1 MNDIIVDVTGET
13 IKHFIIP
20 LIESGYTKFRS
31 MLSSTEKVKNFEENY
46 KKYCEDI
53 FYIRTLS
60 SRQNLKFID
69 EFYVPLLLKGINT
82 YSLEVGDNTQLN
94 TEKRGILIKGFAGQG
109 KSTILRKLVLNNI
122 KNTKI
127 PIFFELKNFNGES
140 LLDSIKEDF
149 NRMGIPMDAHSM
161 HRLLNK
167 NDVVLY
173 LDAFDEARPIYRR
186 RLIDEIRNFINAYN
200 ANIVITSRPDDDL
213 NSLVNLD
220 EYHVAFLDEYKIQEI
235 IKKEAQDEEK
245 ACDLIRNL
253 NNKIFKIDDES
264 VFKTPI
270 LVSLYTISY
279 NLGEEVPE
287 NLSNFYDKIFDA
299 VFYIHDNL
307 KGRVDRIRTFND
319 NKLIYIN
326 IFSFV
331 SLMMIQDD
339 YSNLKYNKYLTEVK
353 SALDFFQ
360 EDSSKYQSVA
370 NDIINISNL
379 IIKDGYDEIK
389 FIHKSI
395 AEFFTAKFI
404 NTRMPKNKV
413 DDYYNRCLLNVDFNK
428 NFLNVLKF
436 LEEIDTYNYLNKY
449 YLKGVSGILDL
460 NFELIDHNTYEL
472 SSELI
477 ELFLNSTYLRVGVN
491 HSHGIKG
498 RRVEEFYLDK
508 PEFLYGVSSDFQSFY
523 NTLFERAYQ
532 KLCLD
537 RNESQFCR
545 KLANIGIYEDCG
557 KICRLTLKGSI
568 VNLGLTISQI
578 EDALRLAIVELY
590 MHKYNK
596 SLSKIKHLNEFIASS
611 NVFKF

>member
-1 MNDIIVDVTGET
+1 M
-13 IKHFIIP
+13 
-20 LIESGYTKFRS
+20 
-31 MLSSTEKVKNFEENY
+31 
-46 KKYCEDI
+46 
-53 FYIRTLS
+53 
-60 SRQNLKFID
+60 
-69 EFYVPLLLKGINT
+69 
-82 YSLEVGDNTQLN
+82 EVGGNTQLN
-94 TEKRGILIKGFAGQG
+94 TENRGVLIKGFAGQG
-109 KSTILRKLVLNNI
+109 KSTIFRKLVLNNI
-122 KNTKI
+122 RNNKI
-127 PIFFELKNFNGES
+127 PIFFELKNFNGKT
-140 LLDSIKEDF
+140 LLDSISEDL
-149 NRMGIPMDAHSM
+149 NKVGIPISFES
-161 HRLLNK
+161 LQVVLNK

-173 LDAFDEARPIYRR
+173 LDAFDEARPEYRR
-186 RLIDEIRNFINAYN
+186 KLIDEVRNFINAYN

-213 NSLVNLD
+213 NSLPNLD
-220 EYHVAFLDEYKIQEI
+220 EYHVAFLDEYKIKEI
-235 IKKEAQDEEK
+235 IKKEAQDAEK
-245 ACDLIRNL
+245 ASDLIRNL
-253 NNKIFKIDDES
+253 DNRIFNIDDES

-287 NLSNFYDKIFDA
+287 NLSSFYDKIFDA

-339 YSNLKYNKYLTEVK
+339 YSNLKYNKYLSEVK
-353 SALDFFQ
+353 SALNFFQ
-360 EDSSKYQSVA
+360 EDNSKYQSVA
-370 NDIINISNL
+370 NDIVNISNL

-404 NTRMPKNKV
+404 ATGMPKNKV

-436 LEEIDTYNYLNKY
+436 LEEIDTYNYLDKY

-460 NFELIDHNTYEL
+460 KLELINHNTYEL

-477 ELFLNSTYLRVGVN
+477 ELFLYSTYLRVGVN
-491 HSHGIKG
+491 HSHGLKG

-508 PEFLYGVSSDFQSFY
+508 PEFLYGISSDFQSFY
-523 NTLFERAYQ
+523 NTLFEKAYQ

-557 KICRLTLKGSI
+557 KICRLTLRGSI

-578 EDALRLAIVELY
+578 EDALKLAIVELY

-596 SLSKIKHLNEFIASS
+596 SLSKINHLNDFMASS
-611 NVFKF
+611 NIFKF

>member
-1 MNDIIVDVTGET
+1 MNEIIVGVAGEAVKQLV
-13 IKHFIIP
+13 IPFIQA
-20 LIESGYTKFRS
+20 GYTKFKS
-31 MLSSTEKVKNFEENY
+31 MLSSKEQARNFEENY
-46 KKYCEDI
+46 SKYCEDI

-69 EFYVPLLLKGINT
+69 DFYVPLLLKGINT
-82 YSLEVGDNTQLN
+82 YSLEVGGNTQLN
-94 TEKRGILIKGFAGQG
+94 TENRGVLIKGFAGQG

-122 KNTKI
+122 RNNKI
-127 PIFFELKNFNGES
+127 PIFFELKNFNGKT
-140 LLDSIKEDF
+140 LLDSISEDL
-149 NRMGIPMDAHSM
+149 NKVGIPISFES
-161 HRLLNK
+161 LKVILNK

-173 LDAFDEARPIYRR
+173 LDAFDEARPEYRR
-186 RLIDEIRNFINAYN
+186 KLIDEVRDFINSYN

-213 NSLVNLD
+213 NSLPNLD
-220 EYHVAFLDEYKIQEI
+220 EYHVAFLDEYKIKEI
-235 IKKEAQDEEK
+235 IKKEAQDAEK
-245 ACDLIRNL
+245 ASDLIRNL
-253 NNKIFKIDDES
+253 DNRIFNIDDES

-270 LVSLYTISY
+270 LVSLYTINY

-287 NLSNFYDKIFDA
+287 NLSSFYDKIFDA

-339 YSNLKYNKYLTEVK
+339 YSNLKYNKYLSEVK

-360 EDSSKYQSVA
+360 ENNSKYQSVA

-404 NTRMPKNKV
+404 ATGMPKNKV

-436 LEEIDTYNYLNKY
+436 LEEIDTYNYLDKY
-449 YLKGVSGILDL
+449 YLKGVSGILGL
-460 NFELIDHNTYEL
+460 NLELIDHNTYEL

-477 ELFLNSTYLRVGVN
+477 ELFLCSTYLRVGVS
-491 HSHGIKG
+491 HSHGLKG

-508 PEFLYGVSSDFQSFY
+508 PEFLYGISSDFQSFY
-523 NTLFERAYQ
+523 NTLFEKAYQ

-545 KLANIGIYEDCG
+545 KLANIGIYEDCR
-557 KICRLTLKGSI
+557 KICRLSLRGSI

-596 SLSKIKHLNEFIASS
+596 SLSKINHLNDFMASS